1 MLAAC
6 GRLLLRRRF
15 NPRSPFPG
23 SDATAG
29 ENTQTVQ
36 GVSIHAPRF
45 RGAMRTKGW
54 PLKAGL
60 LFQSTLP
67 VSGERCALIRCSRR
81 FASLVSI
88 HAPRFRGAMQ
98 HGRHRFC
105 GRWHVSI
112 HAPRF
117 RGAMRVGMGAVSFSG
132 GVSIHAPRFRG
143 AMLPRP
149 QKRRRPEHVSIHA
162 PRFRGA
168 MLISCNYRKYRNK
181 KAALREPLYS
191 RANSIL
197 RDQMAGGKSAL
208 NQSDIASANLPEN
221 TRPLPVRARL

>member
-1 MLAAC
+1 MIRFESGAA
-6 GRLLLRRRF
+6 LLLQLNVLTPGSDACFINHPACPYKVRPQRGCCPDAVVSIHAPRFRGAMHLPYMHNLSRSERF

-23 SDATAG
+23 SDAFM
-29 ENTQTVQ
+29 V
-36 GVSIHAPRF
+36 
-45 RGAMRTKGW
+45 
-54 PLKAGL
+54 L
-60 LFQSTLP
+60 LSFGRVVKFQSTLP
-67 VSGERCALIRCSRR
+67 VSEERCDIERC
-81 FASLVSI
+81 
-88 HAPRFRGAMQ
+88 
-98 HGRHRFC
+98 
-105 GRWHVSI
+105 
-112 HAPRF
+112 
-117 RGAMRVGMGAVSFSG
+117 VGVGND
-132 GVSIHAPRFRG
+132 
-143 AMLPRP
+143 
-149 QKRRRPEHVSIHA
+149 KVSIHA